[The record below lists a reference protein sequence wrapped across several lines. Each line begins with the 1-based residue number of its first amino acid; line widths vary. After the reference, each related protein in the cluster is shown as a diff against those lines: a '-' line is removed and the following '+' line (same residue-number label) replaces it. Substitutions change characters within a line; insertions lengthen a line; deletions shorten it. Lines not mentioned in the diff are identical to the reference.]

1 MSPTQR
7 SGQLQKRSTR
17 VLKTIVILGFVI
29 LLFRLIQLQILNFDT
44 YAPLSM
50 KNSLRMEVVPAS
62 RGIIMD
68 RNQKIL
74 VENTPVYAITVTPS
88 LFDEEKIPLL
98 AQLSGFPEE
107 EIETRLRAARSY
119 SWHRTSILFQ
129 EVSFDIFS
137 SIEENIWRLP
147 GIGNQIG
154 SRRNYPGEVLAPH
167 IFGYLREASPEDLKQ
182 NKELQMG
189 DQVGRSGLELTYQQE
204 LRGDKGARYIRVN
217 AFGASLGEFPVE
229 DLDRDP
235 VRGSHLITTLDAE
248 LQQLGETL
256 MEGKTGA
263 IVAMDP
269 TNGEILSL
277 VSAPQFDPEKLS
289 STTDPEYWQQVNA
302 DSLTPLFNRAISS
315 RQPPG
320 STFKP
325 FMGLFGMDLNLITPR
340 TEIVSTGPYIRGRAY
355 GDTAEPGVY
364 DLEKAL
370 AKSSNYYFFW
380 MMERIATRGHLNRW
394 SAKMKD
400 FGMGEKTGIDLPFER
415 SGIMPD
421 STWMNQTF
429 GERKWGVGD
438 LMSLGIGQGMVSVS
452 PLQMVVAASVIA
464 NGGYVVKPHIVKE
477 VIYPD
482 QSRTSVAVE
491 RRRVE
496 WLRESDLQVVREGMR
511 RVVTEGG
518 GRFYVNMQDVAVA
531 GKTGTAQNPH
541 GRDHGW
547 FISFAPAEDPKIVVA
562 VLLENSGFGS
572 ISAAPVASLMIEQY
586 LKGTIERTRVL
597 DYVMNFDVVEIEARR
612 AEREREAEEARTQ
625 QEAGEAQGTQGTQGT
640 QEARETQEV
649 QGEIR

>member
-1 MSPTQR
+1 MRRTQR
-7 SGQLQKRSTR
+7 TRPTTRPSLQPKKSTR
-17 VLKTIVILGFVI
+17 ILKSLVLLGFIV
-29 LLFRLIQLQILNFDT
+29 LLFRLIQLQILNYDT

-50 KNSLRMEVVPAS
+50 KNSLRMEVIQAS

-68 RNQKIL
+68 RNKKIL

-88 LFDEEKIPLL
+88 LFDAETIPLL
-98 AQLSGFPEE
+98 AELTGFPKTQIEE
-107 EIETRLRAARSY
+107 KLQQARAY

-137 SIEENIWRLP
+137 AIEENIWRLP

-154 SRRNYPGEVLAPH
+154 SRRNYPGQVLAPH
-167 IFGYLREASPEDLKQ
+167 AFGYLREASPEDLNQ
-182 NKELQMG
+182 NNDLQMG
-189 DQVGRSGLELTYQQE
+189 DQVGRSGLELTYE
-204 LRGDKGARYIRVN
+204 NDLRGQKGARYIRVN
-217 AFGASLGEFPVE
+217 AFGASLGEFPV
-229 DLDRDP
+229 DDMDRDP
-235 VRGSHLITTLDAE
+235 VRGAHLITTLDAE
-248 LQQLGETL
+248 LQKLGETL
-256 MEGKTGA
+256 MEGKNGS
-263 IVAMDP
+263 IVALDP
-269 TNGEILSL
+269 NTGEVLSL

-289 STTDPEYWQQVNA
+289 STTDPDYWQKVNS

-325 FMGLFGMDLNLITPR
+325 FMGLFGIDLNLITPR
-340 TEIVSTGPYIRGRAY
+340 TEIVSTGAYIRGRAY

-364 DLEKAL
+364 DLEEAL

-394 SAKMKD
+394 SEKMKD

-452 PLQMVVAASVIA
+452 PLQMAVATSVLA
-464 NGGYVVKPHIVKE
+464 NGGYVIKPHVVKE
-477 VIYPD
+477 VQYDGASPVVTVP
-482 QSRTSVAVE
+482 QRE
-491 RRRVE
+491 RVD
-496 WLRESDLQVVREGMR
+496 WLRESDVQAVKAGMR
-511 RVVTEGG
+511 RVVTDGG
-518 GRFYVNMQDVAVA
+518 GRFYANIPDIAVA

-547 FISFAPAEDPKIVVA
+547 FVSFAPADDPEIVVA
-562 VLLENSGFGS
+562 VLMENAGFGS
-572 ISAAPVASLMIEQY
+572 ISAAPVAALMIEQY
-586 LKGTIERTRVL
+586 LTGTIERERVL
-597 DYVMNFDVVEIEARR
+597 EYVMNFDAAEIEARR
-612 AEREREAEEARTQ
+612 VQREREAA
-625 QEAGEAQGTQGTQGT
+625 
-640 QEARETQEV
+640 EAREASGAGAASGTGDHI
-649 QGEIR
+649 QGEGGTL